1 MRTDIAAMASALRD
15 AFASAGPKVE
25 ERRTG
30 TGRAYL
36 VEGRVVGQVDETPG
50 SLRVRMWLVDKD
62 RGVFEGRPTFDAQ
75 SGWMVVVSDEDVGF
89 VRELVPVAYRA
100 AAEGKRT
107 ATPAVNGSG
116 QTTRAASPPPPSESS
131 SPRTAASGRP
141 SRSRAPRR
149 S

>member
-1 MRTDIAAMASALRD
+1 MASELRE

-36 VEGRVVGQVDETPG
+36 VDGRMVGQVDENPG

-62 RGVFEGRPTFDAQ
+62 RSSFEQRPTFDAQ
-75 SGWMVVVSDEDVGF
+75 KGWMVVVSDDDVGF
-89 VRELVPVAYRA
+89 VRGLVPAAYRA
-100 AAEGKRT
+100 AAEGKAT
-107 ATPAVNGSG
+107 ATSIAKEPG
-116 QTTRAASPPPPSESS
+116 QATRAAFPPPPSESS

>member
-1 MRTDIAAMASALRD
+1 LRTDIAAMASALRD

-36 VEGRVVGQVDETPG
+36 VGGRVVGQVDETPG

-62 RGVFEGRPTFDAQ
+62 RSAFEGRPTFDAR

-89 VRELVPVAYRA
+89 VRGLVPVAYRA
-100 AAEGKRT
+100 ADEGKPT
-107 ATPAVNGSG
+107 ATPTVEAPG

-131 SPRTAASGRP
+131 SPRTGTSGRP
-141 SRSRAPRR
+141 SRSRPRPR